1 MEPRTVQFSSRCL
14 VVAKVGEPPRLA
26 VQPVRP
32 VGVGATGVEN
42 GELGSP
48 LPRASAAAKA
58 PLVPNR
64 KESAEGIV
72 PCVPRAAALVRG
84 VDDEVSTVEFGE

>member
-1 MEPRTVQFSSRCL
+1 
-14 VVAKVGEPPRLA
+14 
-26 VQPVRP
+26 
-32 VGVGATGVEN
+32 
-42 GELGSP
+42 
-48 LPRASAAAKA
+48 
-58 PLVPNR
+58 LVPNR